1 MVAEDL
7 ELTVETLRC
16 KEDKEASGLVK
27 KVELQYTGS
36 LKKVMNRILRA
47 MLGDQIFRLKWP
59 KVVQSGPNWQKQS
72 KNSLNG
78 PKWSKNIV

>member
-1 MVAEDL
+1 MSFMSLIPIIPLYQAGRMVAEDL

-59 KVVQSGPNWQKQS
+59 KVVQSGPN
-72 KNSLNG
+72 
-78 PKWSKNIV
+78 

>member
-27 KVELQYTGS
+27 KVEL
-36 LKKVMNRILRA
+36 LKYRE
-47 MLGDQIFRLKWP
+47 P
-59 KVVQSGPNWQKQS
+59 QKS
-72 KNSLNG
+72 C
-78 PKWSKNIV
+78 

>member
-27 KVELQYTGS
+27 KVEL
-36 LKKVMNRILRA
+36 LILGATR
-47 MLGDQIFRLKWP
+47 
-59 KVVQSGPNWQKQS
+59 SC
-72 KNSLNG
+72 
-78 PKWSKNIV
+78 

>member
-36 LKKVMNRILRA
+36 LKK
-47 MLGDQIFRLKWP
+47 
-59 KVVQSGPNWQKQS
+59 SYE
-72 KNSLNG
+72 
-78 PKWSKNIV
+78 

>member
-27 KVELQYTGS
+27 KVELLIQGAS
-36 LKKVMNRILRA
+36 KKVMNRILRA

-59 KVVQSGPNWQKQS
+59 KVAPIGQ
-72 KNSLNG
+72 NG
-78 PKWSKNIV
+78 PRIA

>member
-27 KVELQYTGS
+27 KVELLIQGAP
-36 LKKVMNRILRA
+36 KKLLIE
-47 MLGDQIFRLKWP
+47 F
-59 KVVQSGPNWQKQS
+59 
-72 KNSLNG
+72 
-78 PKWSKNIV
+78 

>member
-27 KVELQYTGS
+27 KVELLIQGAS
-36 LKKVMNRILRA
+36 KKLLVE
-47 MLGDQIFRLKWP
+47 F
-59 KVVQSGPNWQKQS
+59 
-72 KNSLNG
+72 
-78 PKWSKNIV
+78 